1 MPSDE
6 ALKQEPPTIL
16 VIDDDEISLAIIS
29 MMLEA
34 EGYKVIQAPGG
45 DQAVKN
51 AAELAEGGHPSAVLA
66 DLQMPGLCGRELAL
80 AMRTLLPHATILSM
94 SATPAEI
101 EGYDGFLGK
110 PLDPSAFRSLLA
122 NIGANPMRAGVGH
135 PDNGNTAVLDEEV
148 YLKLQRMMPA
158 SSLAE
163 VYEICLKDARNRAA
177 QMPNLADEDGEELR
191 SVRRSAHAIKGGAGM
206 VGARV
211 LANAAARLELDVYR
225 KDDLPE
231 LINKLL
237 DSCDQLQ
244 RILVTKVKAY

>member
-1 MPSDE
+1 
-6 ALKQEPPTIL
+6 
-16 VIDDDEISLAIIS
+16 
-29 MMLEA
+29 
-34 EGYKVIQAPGG
+34 
-45 DQAVKN
+45 
-51 AAELAEGGHPSAVLA
+51 
-66 DLQMPGLCGRELAL
+66 
-80 AMRTLLPHATILSM
+80 
-94 SATPAEI
+94 ATPAEI